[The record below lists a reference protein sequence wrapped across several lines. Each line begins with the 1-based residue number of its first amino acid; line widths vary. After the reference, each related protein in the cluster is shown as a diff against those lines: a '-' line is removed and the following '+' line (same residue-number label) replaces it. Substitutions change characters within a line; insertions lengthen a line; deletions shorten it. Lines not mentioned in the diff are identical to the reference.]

1 MLQNVIDKKH
11 CNIGLFKRKNALFLK
26 FDGEEECCRNRARK
40 QKRRKFMNLREASIF
55 TTLVC
60 AKYVFKVTQKHEKN

>member
-40 QKRRKFMNLREASIF
+40 QKISQFMNRRKASIF
-55 TTLVC
+55 ATLLC
-60 AKYVFKVTQKHEKN
+60 AKYGLKVTKKHEKN